1 MFANPDKFQAVVVHH
16 NKNINKNYILKF
28 NNIEIESKT
37 SVNLLVLEIDNKLL
51 FGKHIA
57 SLHKNADN
65 QLHAICRLQ
74 NKMGKK
80 EKEMLINNLFTQT
93 LIIAH
98 LSGIFVLKT
107 RRKKLR
113 RFRRDVCE

>member
-51 FGKHIA
+51 FGKHIV
-57 SLHKNADN
+57 SLHKNA
-65 QLHAICRLQ
+65 
-74 NKMGKK
+74 
-80 EKEMLINNLFTQT
+80 
-93 LIIAH
+93 IISYMQYA
-98 LSGIFVLKT
+98 GYKT
-107 RRKKLR
+107 KWVKRKKKCL
-113 RFRRDVCE
+113 

>member
-37 SVNLLVLEIDNKLL
+37 SVNLLVLEIDTKLF

-74 NKMGKK
+74 NQMGKK
-80 EKEMLINNLFTQT
+80 EKEILINN
-93 LIIAH
+93 
-98 LSGIFVLKT
+98 FVYSSFNYRPL
-107 RRKKLR
+107 
-113 RFRRDVCE
+113 V